1 MKNHFPRMTTQILM
15 IGTIFLVCSLA
26 MASAFA
32 QTGTP
37 AKPPAKPNASGQA
50 ASSAKTAKAAT
61 KVPAAKLIDLNSATP
76 DQLKT
81 LPGISD
87 VYAQKIVDGRPYRV
101 KTDLVR
107 KNLVPQATY
116 DKISGMVIAKQ
127 ATAVKPKAASKTPA
141 K

>member
-1 MKNHFPRMTTQILM
+1 MKNHFPRLTTQIPM
-15 IGTIFLVCSLA
+15 IGTIFLVCLAIASSL
-26 MASAFA
+26 A
-32 QTGTP
+32 QTG
-37 AKPPAKPNASGQA
+37 APAKPNTSGQA
-50 ASSAKTAKAAT
+50 ASSAKTAKAAP

-107 KNLVPQATY
+107 ENVVPQATY
-116 DKISGMVIAKQ
+116 DKIAGMVIAKQ